1 MPYKKFWL
9 TSVGVN
15 GSHKMDQPDT
25 HTSANILDRAVD
37 TMAIIGF
44 TGLVIIA
51 FMTVVDVCL
60 RYLGISRIPG
70 LNDIEEVA
78 FAIVIASCFPAGLKK
93 GNAVTVRVLGKI
105 LGPKSHSYLDVI
117 GAAFMLAF
125 FCLVAFEFVSFTIS
139 YTADSRTTSTLE
151 WPIAPVWMIVSL
163 IMIACVCVQTWVLGQ
178 TLKAAASGRPI
189 EHEAESL

>member
-1 MPYKKFWL
+1 MSEQAPPAS
-9 TSVGVN
+9 T
-15 GSHKMDQPDT
+15 
-25 HTSANILDRAVD
+25 NILDRAVD

-60 RYLGISRIPG
+60 RYLGIPRIPG

-105 LGPKSHSYLDVI
+105 LGPRAHSYLDVI
-117 GAAFMLAF
+117 GAVFMLLF
-125 FCLVAFEFVSFTIS
+125 FCLVAFEFISFTIS

-151 WPIAPVWMIVSL
+151 WPIAPVWTIVSL

-178 TLKAAASGRPI
+178 TLKAAASGTPV